1 MQYDYKIVRYD
12 IYCNKCEYKKTNE
25 AFEPCYECLN
35 NPVNLHSRKPV
46 NFKVREF
53 RKRKGYIFK
62 QIKRYTFGKIA
73 GK

>member
-53 RKRKGYIFK
+53 RKRKGYFK